1 MNIQHEGYHAS
12 HIHKKPLGMYFTPED
27 CSNTLFEDSPGAC
40 SCLTVQRPL
49 VSEELQAKMT
59 VVQHLAMK
67 YGTTSNWVDQ
77 DTSIAATRIENSVN
91 LRGSNRWVFDCY
103 TIFPNLLFFIGTD
116 VLTIMRSWPLD
127 AHKAEWEIDW
137 FHKDRLRNFG
147 NLFSREQGRLATR
160 NALTEDW
167 PVVEWAHKNMRA
179 GIINKSTI
187 GADMEATVFAHYTKL
202 LKYLDLSEDRLENE
216 YA

>member
-1 MNIQHEGYHAS
+1 MNTI
-12 HIHKKPLGMYFTPED
+12 
-27 CSNTLFEDSPGAC
+27 SNIPYISDSFFEY
-40 SCLTVQRPL
+40 
-49 VSEELQAKMT
+49 E
-59 VVQHLAMK
+59 
-67 YGTTSNWVDQ
+67 
-77 DTSIAATRIENSVN
+77 TRIWWNS
-91 LRGSNRWVFDCY
+91 WIFDCY
-103 TIFPNLLFFIGTD
+103 TIFPNLLLFIGTD
-116 VLTIMRSWPLD
+116 VLTIMRSWPFD

-137 FHKDRLRNFG
+137 FHKDKLQNFR
-147 NLFSREQGRLATR
+147 NLFSREQGRLATC

-167 PVVEWAHKNMRA
+167 PVVEWAHENMRA